1 MMRVEKETLFELIRA
16 TGRELPQFD
25 LLDIIGAAYA
35 RLNKSAPTDELYDL
49 DIIGNFLNIPLQVH
63 ADSIKM
69 NYMKMQTTRQFILQ
83 TYPLQQKKKNIKEL
97 AIPEPM
103 NGILAWVD
111 KYEIWQY
118 WQLNFNIKP
127 IK

>member
-1 MMRVEKETLFELIRA
+1 MMRVKQNTLWSLIDA
-16 TGRELPQFD
+16 TGRHINIDEQD
-25 LLDIIGAAYA
+25 VIIDTAYYKA
-35 RLNKSAPTDELYDL
+35 GQEPPTDELYDL
-49 DIIGNFLNIPLQVH
+49 DIIGNFLNIPLKIH

-83 TYPLQQKKKNIKEL
+83 TYPMQEMKKNKTML

>member
-1 MMRVEKETLFELIRA
+1 MRVKQNTLWALIDA
-16 TGRELPQFD
+16 TGREIQHD
-25 LLDIIGAAYA
+25 ERDDIIFHAYDKAAQEP
-35 RLNKSAPTDELYDL
+35 PTDELYDL
-49 DIIGNFLNIPLQVH
+49 EIIGNFLNIPLKIH

-83 TYPLQQKKKNIKEL
+83 TYPHQEMKKNKTMI

-103 NGILAWVD
+103 NGILNWVD
-111 KYEIWQY
+111 KYEIYAY
-118 WQLNFNIKP
+118 WKINFNIKP

>member
-1 MMRVEKETLFELIRA
+1 MRVKKDTLFELIRA

-25 LLDIIGAAYA
+25 L
-35 RLNKSAPTDELYDL
+35 L

-83 TYPLQQKKKNIKEL
+83 TYPMQEMKKNKTML